1 MQIINFKNFTKQ
13 YDVKFKAQ
21 KGDEDF
27 IGAGGYGSVY
37 KGYSHQMH
45 FEVAIKRS
53 DTDKG
58 LLAEVEKASKV
69 PIHKNIARYL
79 DGFRVDSDSGDFDI
93 AILQYYKKGNL
104 TQLIENET
112 LTTKQL
118 DGILIGILDGLQFL
132 HEGFKDAKGNHIC
145 IIHRDLKPQNILIAE
160 YNGVYTPLI
169 TDFGISKLI
178 NEEDLLSS
186 GKVENTTNAGTLVYK
201 APEQIQNATVKTN
214 LDLWAFGVML
224 FRILKG
230 FLPFYSD
237 ANPSTDSFKMEV
249 MKQITT
255 ADLDE
260 IFVQITDQPQK
271 YQEVI
276 KRCLVRDI
284 NKRVQTER
292 ELIEIIS
299 GVEVSSEVDN
309 LAEETDIRIT
319 LSLPILPKKEKKSVS
334 RFDNLSLKRPG
345 KIGLIMLGCVFGL
358 LFIIGLLSR
367 EGKNRVKEDSV
378 NVVPVSEDTVK
389 FRMRLNTRNY
399 SLADSLFTLGKVQLD
414 TMPKK
419 ISHETFKRAVAL
431 NPELKPQVYKLFE
444 KKINKLRNVPDVAQ
458 KYEALA
464 EDFK

>member
-1 MQIINFKNFTKQ
+1 MQIITFTNFTKQ

-21 KGDEDF
+21 KGDKDF
-27 IGAGGYGSVY
+27 IGDGGYGTVY
-37 KGYSHQMH
+37 RGYSHQMH
-45 FEVAIKRS
+45 FDVAIKRS
-53 DTDKG
+53 NTDKG

-79 DGFRVDSDSGDFDI
+79 DGFRVDCDSGDFDV

-104 TQLIENET
+104 TQLIESEK
-112 LTTKQL
+112 LTEKQL
-118 DGILIGILDGLQFL
+118 DGILIGILEGLQFL
-132 HEGFKDAKGNHIC
+132 HEGFIDTKGNHSS

-160 YNGVYTPLI
+160 YNGIYTPLI

-201 APEQIQNATVKTN
+201 APEQIQNSKVKTN

-230 FLPFYSD
+230 TLPFYSD

-255 ADLDE
+255 VDLDE
-260 IFVQITDQPQK
+260 IFSQVADQPQK
-271 YQEVI
+271 YQAVI

-284 NKRVQTER
+284 NERVQTER

-299 GVEVSSEVDN
+299 EFLSKADN
-309 LAEETDIRIT
+309 LAEETDLRST
-319 LSLPILPKKEKKSVS
+319 LPLPTLPKVEKKSVS
-334 RFDNLSLKRPG
+334 RFDNVLLKRLG
-345 KIGLIMLGCVFGL
+345 KIGLVMIGCVLVL
-358 LFIIGLLSR
+358 LFMIGLLS
-367 EGKNRVKEDSV
+367 KEET
-378 NVVPVSEDTVK
+378 VVVDTK
-389 FRMRLNTRNY
+389 KLNIRA
-399 SLADSLFTLGKVQLD
+399 ADSLFTLGKVQLD
-414 TMPKK
+414 TMPKNF
-419 ISHETFKRAVAL
+419 SYETFKKAVAL
-431 NPELKPQVYKLFE
+431 NPALRLQVYKLFE

-458 KYEALA
+458 KYETLA

>member
-1 MQIINFKNFTKQ
+1 MQAITFTNFKKQ

-21 KGDEDF
+21 KGDKDF

-37 KGYSHQMH
+37 RGYSHQMH

-53 DTDKG
+53 NTDKG
-58 LLAEVEKASKV
+58 LLEEVEKASKV

-79 DGFRVDSDSGDFDI
+79 DGFRVDSDSGDFDV

-112 LTTKQL
+112 LAEKQL
-118 DGILIGILDGLQFL
+118 DSILVGILEGLQFL
-132 HEGFKDAKGNHIC
+132 HEGFKDTNGKHIS

-160 YNGVYTPLI
+160 YNGVYTPLL

-201 APEQIQNATVKTN
+201 APEQIQNAKVKTN

-230 FLPFYSD
+230 TLPFYSD

-255 ADLDE
+255 ADLNE
-260 IFVQITDQPQK
+260 IFAQVTDQPQK
-271 YQEVI
+271 YQAVI

-284 NKRVQTER
+284 NERVQTES

-299 GVEVSSEVDN
+299 EVLAKADN
-309 LAEETDIRIT
+309 LSEETDIRST
-319 LSLPILPKKEKKSVS
+319 LSLPILPKKEKQSVS
-334 RFDNLSLKRPG
+334 RFDNLSLKRLG
-345 KIGLIMLGCVFGL
+345 KISLVVLGCAFGL
-358 LFIIGLLSR
+358 FFMIDMLSKK
-367 EGKNRVKEDSV
+367 GKNSVKEDTV
-378 NVVPVSEDTVK
+378 NVVPISKDSLM
-389 FRMRLNTRNY
+389 FRMRALNEL
-399 SLADSLFTLGKVQLD
+399 LADSLFTLGKVQLD
-414 TMPKK
+414 TMPKYFAY
-419 ISHETFKRAVAL
+419 ETFKRAVEL
-431 NPELKPQVYKLFE
+431 NPALKPQVYKLYE

-458 KYEALA
+458 KYEDFAD
-464 EDFK
+464 DFK